1 MLGNFNCTNCNLEH
15 YLLCSLQHIRL
26 VSFMLELAKK
36 ITKNVQE
43 RLSSLTVDKPLKVL
57 IEEEI
62 KRECQGPDQSS
73 QSTHE
78 KIQENYTIS

>member
-1 MLGNFNCTNCNLEH
+1 MD
-15 YLLCSLQHIRL
+15 L
-26 VSFMLELAKK
+26 VRIATSIADR
-36 ITKNVQE
+36 VQE
-43 RLSSLTVDKPLKVL
+43 RFSNLTVDKPLNVL

-78 KIQENYTIS
+78 KIQENYIIF

>member
-1 MLGNFNCTNCNLEH
+1 MLSDCNFTNCNLEH
-15 YLLCSLQHIRL
+15 YLFCSLQHIRL

-62 KRECQGPDQSS
+62 KRECIGTDQSN
-73 QSTHE
+73 QCT
-78 KIQENYTIS
+78 QEILKSRKV